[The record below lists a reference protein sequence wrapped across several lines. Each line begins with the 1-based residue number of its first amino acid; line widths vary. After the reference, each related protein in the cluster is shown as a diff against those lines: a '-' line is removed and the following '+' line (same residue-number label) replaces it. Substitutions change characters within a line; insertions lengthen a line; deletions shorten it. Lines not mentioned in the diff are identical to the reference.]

1 MLFHT
6 QMIRAG
12 GFRHTGLPV
21 FYFADIC
28 MAYGYGLILSKRIGA
43 QLTAVYG
50 DGDISVVPF
59 LKMVNAQPEDQ
70 GQNQNSADK

>member
-1 MLFHT
+1 M
-6 QMIRAG
+6 
-12 GFRHTGLPV
+12 GLPV

-28 MAYGYGLILSKRIGA
+28 MADGYGLILSKRIGA